1 MFPQDI
7 FPSFVYPEAQI
18 VDFIPGFLYA
28 QRRKIPN
35 LIIIKKLQTVG
46 GFQSVFADRKS
57 EVETAPGFD

>member
-28 QRRKIPN
+28 QRRNILN
-35 LIIIKKLQTVG
+35 LIIIRKLQSAD
-46 GFQSVFADRKS
+46 GFQSVFADGKS
-57 EVETAPGFD
+57 ETETAPGFD